1 MSSQRV
7 NIQYSIDLEDLPE
20 EVTRLVDSSTT
31 ALEVAFEH
39 AEEISNRDDHL
50 TVKTVEEINSL
61 RLALSKVDYIL
72 EDVTKIVGGYLKM
85 ALAPVQEESQQAP
98 PAQTVDNPFTSGRD
112 AETTIGE
119 LQQKLT
125 RFTESMNEQESAEIN
140 VD

>member
-20 EVTRLVDSSTT
+20 EVTRLVDCSTT
-31 ALEVAFEH
+31 ALEVALEH

-85 ALAPVQEESQQAP
+85 ALAPAQEESQQTP
-98 PAQTVDNPFTSGRD
+98 PAPTVDNPFTGGRN

>member
-61 RLALSKVDYIL
+61 RMTLSKVDYIL
-72 EDVTKIVGGYLKM
+72 EDITKIVSGYLKM
-85 ALAPVQEESQQAP
+85 TLTPPQEDAPQTHTAP
-98 PAQTVDNPFTSGRD
+98 TVDNPFTAGRD

-125 RFTESMNEQESAEIN
+125 RFTESMNDQESAEIN